1 MVARVQFISKSD
13 ENANSACQLYT
24 NISGA
29 PMTPFGEKLRSLR
42 KSKNISQKSMAAAL
56 NVSAAYLSAL
66 EHGNRGKPQWSIVQ
80 RVITYFNVI
89 WDDAEEL
96 QYLASISDPKVN
108 LDTAELSADATKF
121 ANLLANNMADLEED
135 DIQEFLYLLQQ
146 KLESKRLSN
155 PQ

>member
-1 MVARVQFISKSD
+1 
-13 ENANSACQLYT
+13 
-24 NISGA
+24 
-29 PMTPFGEKLRSLR
+29 MTPFGEKLQALR

-66 EHGNRGKPQWSIVQ
+66 EHGRRGKPQWSIVQ

-96 QYLASISDPKVN
+96 QYLASISDPKVS
-108 LDTAELSADATKF
+108 LDTTELSADATQF
-121 ANLLANNMADLEED
+121 ASLLANNIDSLEENE
-135 DIQEFLYLLQQ
+135 IQEFLHLLEQ
-146 KLESKRLSN
+146 KLESKRLSD